1 MGNKIAMLAG
11 LSVLLATGCAQRPP
25 SAEELAEL
33 EQVKQER
40 AALTAQLTQVETK
53 LIYNVGVVSAD
64 RELRARHGQISQV
77 ACTSLQEHW
86 SGINRFLDNQKDKE
100 KKRKG
105 TRVASAERE

>member
-1 MGNKIAMLAG
+1 MGNRIAGALG
-11 LSVLLATGCAQRPP
+11 ISLLLATGCAQRPP

-40 AALTAQLTQVETK
+40 AALTAQLSQVETK

-77 ACTSLQEHW
+77 ACSSLQEHW
-86 SGINRFLDNQKDKE
+86 SGINRFLDNQKEKE
-100 KKRKG
+100 RKKKG
-105 TRVASAERE
+105 TRVASIERE